1 MRISRDYINSQS
13 FDVVGNGREIRINCP
28 NCDDTTK
35 HLYVNQDR
43 NVYHCFKCGAGG
55 VIQTSNEPNL
65 EQFDIKTKYTKEQIN
80 RQRQEYNKLYKLVD
94 KAVIK
99 SLPPNIG
106 AYEYNKHHPAYKYL
120 IDRGIISDEV
130 RDYDIRV
137 ATDKNGICKN
147 SIIFPVCNSIGNLKY
162 FVCRKY
168 DRSEPKY
175 INAPWPK
182 NDTLFIT
189 MSKYAS
195 RNVTVIVEGIFDALA
210 IARLGYR
217 GIALLGKKATAQ
229 QLDRLSKMSTTF
241 LIYLDTDALSHAIQL
256 KLQLSTL
263 GHVTNSLIRHD
274 KDAADLYVEDPKALR
289 GVIEHALKY

>member
-1 MRISRDYINSQS
+1 MRISCDYINSQP
-13 FDVVGNGREIRINCP
+13 FDVVGNGREIRLNCP
-28 NCDDTTK
+28 ICSDTTK

-43 NVYHCFKCGAGG
+43 NVYYCFKCGAGG
-55 VIQTSNEPNL
+55 VIQNSIEPSI
-65 EQFDIKTKYTKEQIN
+65 E
-80 RQRQEYNKLYKLVD
+80 EYNRLRKHIPFVQTIISHQTELVD

-168 DRSEPKY
+168 DRSKPKY

-210 IARLGYR
+210 IGRCGYR

-229 QLDRLSKMSTTF
+229 QLDRLSRMDTTF

-263 GHVTNSLIRHD
+263 GHVTNSLIRHS
-274 KDAADLYVEDPKALR
+274 KDAADLYVEDSKALR
-289 GVIEHALKY
+289 SVIEHVLKH